1 MNFRF
6 TFRRNFLS
14 FAIIFFNLSVFAQ
27 TMERAD
33 FFYNRKEYGSA
44 SIIYEKLVT
53 PKNAAV
59 VKSKLANCYRI
70 VNRMQQA
77 EPLYAE
83 VTELEKPNPA
93 DYLRYGEVLMSLSKY
108 EQAKIW
114 FKKSLKEFPENTLT
128 KNLLAN
134 CDKVK
139 TIPPYFRVDKL
150 TPFSKNET
158 CDDNAAVFY
167 NGGIVFAS
175 DRSAGWRP
183 LKEKNPETNRDYPTL
198 FYAERTS
205 DTSFAEPKE
214 FSGKITATN
223 KVTANASFTADGKH
237 IYFCRNSMNLSK
249 SKTYTMQLYT
259 AETTDGEHWSN
270 IESLSF
276 CDLNI
281 NYFYPAV
288 SPDGKFLFFSSDKS
302 GESNGGLDIY
312 MSRKSKKGWS
322 KPENLGPKINTSAHE
337 ICPFYTKS
345 GKLYFCS
352 KGHLGYGGYDI
363 FVTER
368 DTDNNWKTPINVGL
382 PINSA
387 YDDIS
392 IAFSPDGQ
400 LGTFTSSRSGAGDDI
415 FLFKLKPGIADTM
428 ECISPNDTAVT
439 HLNSEAF
446 TINSIPR
453 VQNENSNR
461 NNSSSSSKTSVT
473 ENNTAEDIVTKSVE
487 TPTAPDFITVQSLG
501 IFKEWQTAIDKGKEK
516 NKSSLTKSALFNGFK
531 NAQNIIE
538 FSPAQLQVLDALAD
552 FLQKNKQLT
561 FSVAVHS
568 MTQTKENAAEIKYIT
583 QTQAEAI
590 TAYLVSKGV
599 RDKRL
604 TARGLGKNQPLT
616 DCSSA
621 PCAPNVDAENA
632 RVVFKI
638 HYEE

>member
-6 TFRRNFLS
+6 TSKCSILNC
-14 FAIIFFNLSVFAQ
+14 AIMFFHLSVFAQ

-44 SIIYEKLVT
+44 SIIYEKLLT

-70 VNRMQQA
+70 LNRMQQA
-77 EPLYAE
+77 EPLLSE
-83 VTELEKPNPA
+83 VTALDNPNTA

-108 EQAKIW
+108 EEAKIW
-114 FKKSLKEFPENTLT
+114 LKKSLAAFPDNQLA
-128 KNLLAN
+128 KNLLTN

-175 DRSAGWRP
+175 DRTAGWRL

-205 DTSFAEPKE
+205 DTSFAEPRE
-214 FSGKITATN
+214 FSSKLTATN

-237 IYFCRNSMNLSK
+237 IYFCRNSMSLSK

-270 IESLSF
+270 VEPLSF

-288 SPDGKFLFFSSDKS
+288 SPDGRYLFFSSDKS
-302 GESNGGLDIY
+302 GDNNGGLDIY

-322 KPENLGPKINTSAHE
+322 KPENLGPKINTAAHE

-363 FVTER
+363 FVTEK
-368 DTDNNWKTPINVGL
+368 DSFNEWKKPINVGL

-400 LGTFTSSRSGAGDDI
+400 LGTFTSSRTGAGDDI
-415 FLFKLKPGIADTM
+415 FLFKLKPGTADTM
-428 ECISPNDTAVT
+428 ECLSPNDTAVT
-439 HLNSEAF
+439 YINSNAF
-446 TINSIPR
+446 TINSIPK
-453 VQNENSNR
+453 VQTGNPNR
-461 NNSSSSSKTSVT
+461 NNTATSSKTAYSENKTSEEIVT
-473 ENNTAEDIVTKSVE
+473 QSAENNA
-487 TPTAPDFITVQSLG
+487 APDAFTLQSIG
-501 IFKEWQTAIDKGKEK
+501 ILKEWQTAIDKGKEK
-516 NKSSLTKSALFNGFK
+516 NKTSLTKSALFNGFK
-531 NAQNIIE
+531 NVQNIIE
-538 FSPAQLQVLDALAD
+538 FSTAQFQVLDALAD

-561 FSVAVHS
+561 FTVAVHS
-568 MTQTKENAAEIKYIT
+568 MTQTKENATEIKFIT

-604 TARGLGKNQPLT
+604 LARGLGKNQPLT
-616 DCSSA
+616 DCSAA
-621 PCAPNVDAENA
+621 PCAPNIDAENA

>member
-1 MNFRF
+1 MNCLF
-6 TFRRNFLS
+6 TSKKKILLL
-14 FAIIFFNLSVFAQ
+14 AVLLCNLTAFAQ

-44 SIIYEKLVT
+44 LAIYEKLVT

-70 VNRMQQA
+70 LNRMQQA

-83 VTELEKPNPA
+83 VTALERPNTA
-93 DYLRYGEVLMSLSKY
+93 DFLRYGEVLMSLSKY
-108 EQAKIW
+108 DQAKIW
-114 FKKSLKEFPENTLT
+114 FKRSLKEFPDNKLTQTL
-128 KNLLAN
+128 LIN

-139 TIPPYFRVDKL
+139 TIPPYFHVDKL

-175 DRSAGWRP
+175 DRSAGWRL

-205 DTSFAEPKE
+205 DTSFAQPKE
-214 FSGKITATN
+214 FSAKITATN

-237 IYFCRNSMNLSK
+237 IFFCRNSLDLSK
-249 SKTYTMQLYT
+249 NKTYTMQLYS

-276 CDLNI
+276 CDLNS

-288 SPDGKFLFFSSDKS
+288 SPDGRYLFFSSDK
-302 GESNGGLDIY
+302 GRDGYGGLDIY

-322 KPENLGPKINTSAHE
+322 KPENLGPKVNTSEHE
-337 ICPFYTKS
+337 GFPFYTKS

-352 KGHLGYGGYDI
+352 KGHVGYGGYDI
-363 FVTER
+363 YVTER
-368 DTDNNWKTPINVGL
+368 DSFNDWKKPVNVGM

-392 IAFSPDGQ
+392 IAFSADGQ

-415 FLFKLKPGIADTM
+415 FLFKLRQGTADTTV
-428 ECISPNDTAVT
+428 CDNFNDSTVVLTKAQDF
-439 HLNSEAF
+439 S
-446 TINSIPR
+446 INNIPR
-453 VQNENSNR
+453 IKNA
-461 NNSSSSSKTSVT
+461 NNPSKNNTSSKTST
-473 ENNTAEDIVTKSVE
+473 DENSTSIDGSTAST
-487 TPTAPDFITVQSLG
+487 TTAAPDYFTVQALST
-501 IFKEWQTAIDKGKEK
+501 FKEWQTAIDKGKEK
-516 NKSSLTKSALFNGFK
+516 GKSSLTKSALFNGFR
-531 NAQNIIE
+531 NVQNINE
-538 FSPAQLQVLDALAD
+538 FSTSQFQVLDALAE

-561 FSVAVHS
+561 FSIAIHS
-568 MTQTKENAAEIKYIT
+568 VTQTKENANEIKYIT

-590 TAYLVSKGV
+590 TAYLVSKSIK
-599 RDKRL
+599 DKRL
-604 TARGLGKNQPLT
+604 VARGLGKNQPLT
-616 DCSSA
+616 DCAAA
-621 PCAPNVDAENA
+621 PCAPNVDVENA

>member
-6 TFRRNFLS
+6 TSKRNILS
-14 FAIIFFNLSVFAQ
+14 FAVIFFHLSVFAQ

-44 SIIYEKLVT
+44 SVIYEKLLT
-53 PKNAAV
+53 PRNAAV

-70 VNRMQQA
+70 LNRMQQA

-83 VTELEKPNPA
+83 VTDLDNPNAA

-114 FKKSLKEFPENTLT
+114 LKKSLLAFPDNPLT
-128 KNLLAN
+128 KNLLTN
-134 CDKVK
+134 CDKIK

-175 DRSAGWRP
+175 DRSAGWRL

-198 FYAERTS
+198 FFAERTS

-214 FSGKITATN
+214 FSSKLTATN
-223 KVTANASFTADGKH
+223 RVTANASFTADGKH

-249 SKTYTMQLYT
+249 NKTYTMQLYT

-288 SPDGKFLFFSSDKS
+288 SPDGRFLFFSSDKS
-302 GESNGGLDIY
+302 GDSNGGLDIY
-312 MSRKSKKGWS
+312 MSRLLKKGWS

-368 DTDNNWKTPINVGL
+368 DTNNNWKKPINVGL

-400 LGTFTSSRSGAGDDI
+400 LGTFTSSRTGAGDDI
-415 FLFKLKPGIADTM
+415 FLFKLKPGTADTM

-439 HLNSEAF
+439 YLNSDAF
-446 TINSIPR
+446 TINSIPKI
-453 VQNENSNR
+453 QAGGYNR
-461 NNSSSSSKTSVT
+461 NNATSSSKTAFSENKPSEETVT
-473 ENNTAEDIVTKSVE
+473 QNTKNAV
-487 TPTAPDFITVQSLG
+487 APDIFTVQSVNT
-501 IFKEWQTAIDKGKEK
+501 FKEWQTAIDKAKEK
-516 NKSSLTKSALFNGFK
+516 NKSSLTKSALFSDFK
-531 NAQNIIE
+531 NVQNITE
-538 FSPAQLQVLDALAD
+538 FSTAQFQVLDALAD

-561 FSVAVHS
+561 FSVTVHS
-568 MTQTKENAAEIKYIT
+568 ATQTKENATEIKYIT

-604 TARGLGKNQPLT
+604 VAHGLGKNQPLT
-616 DCSSA
+616 DCSAS
-621 PCAPNVDAENA
+621 PCAPNIDAENA